1 MSRVRFPFAK
11 QRVLVL
17 GCVAALGAAS
27 LAAAKSG
34 VEKRLDAAAAVLSE
48 TLDSVDQG
56 IPASLLDRA
65 HCVGVFP
72 SVWKGALLIG
82 GRFGKGVVTCRVAES
97 SQNSSWSA
105 PVNFRIEGGNI
116 GFQVG
121 GNQTDLVLLFLGERA
136 IPKLLRTGFTIGLD
150 GAAAAGPV
158 GRTAAGQTDALLGVE
173 IVTYS
178 RSRGLFAGVSVD
190 GATLRP
196 AHKANRV
203 LYEGWSPYPK
213 EILEGRHPATPA
225 AQPLLDVLNKHSP
238 ERRRSD

>member
-1 MSRVRFPFAK
+1 MTRYVGKAVRLF
-11 QRVLVL
+11 LVS
-17 GCVAALGAAS
+17 S
-27 LAAAKSG
+27 LIVPCLLAAKSG
-34 VEKRLDAAAAVLSE
+34 VEKRLEAAASVLSE

-56 IPASLLDRA
+56 IPSSLLDRA

-72 SVWKGALLIG
+72 SVWKGALMIG
-82 GRFGKGVVTCRVAES
+82 GRFGKGVVTCRLAES

-150 GAAAAGPV
+150 GTAAAGPV
-158 GRTAAGQTDALLGVE
+158 GRTAAGQTDALMGVE

-178 RSRGLFAGVSVD
+178 RSRGLFAGVSFD

-213 EILEGRHPATPA
+213 EILEGRHPVTAPA
-225 AQPLLDVLNKHSP
+225 WPLLDVLNKYSP
-238 ERRRSD
+238 ERRLSD